1 MKPIITSIIILILS
15 NSFLFGMFSFGAWNV
30 NPACWQEG
38 TRVLF
43 AFLSASLFLP
53 WVAYIII
60 YLQGRE
66 SGMANSK
73 ANQINHEYKFKV

>member
-1 MKPIITSIIILILS
+1 MKSIITSIIILILS

-43 AFLSASLFLP
+43 AFISASMFICWIVFIIHFL
-53 WVAYIII
+53 IER
-60 YLQGRE
+60 QQR
-66 SGMANSK
+66 K
-73 ANQINHEYKFKV
+73 QK

>member
-1 MKPIITSIIILILS
+1 MKAIIISIIILILS

-43 AFLSASLFLP
+43 AFLSACLFVF
-53 WVAYIII
+53 WVSFIIC
-60 YLQGRE
+60 YLQDRE
-66 SGMANSK
+66 SSRANSK
-73 ANQINHEYKFKV
+73 ANQINPEYRFKV

>member
-1 MKPIITSIIILILS
+1 MKSIITSIIILILS

-43 AFLSASLFLP
+43 AFLSAFMYVS
-53 WVAYIII
+53 WVAYIIS
-60 YLQGRE
+60 YLQDRE
-66 SGMANSK
+66 SSRANSK
-73 ANQINHEYKFKV
+73 ANQINPEYRFKV